1 MEDLAEVV
9 ARRDLGDLAFE
20 RGSFNTAIK
29 YYMRAITRHPRGPW
43 AFWHIASAK
52 FQQGDFEE
60 TIRFCTLAGDQV
72 PQVTIVDIMLFSVV
86 GFYRHIII
94 SKVTSFQAIE
104 LRAQAHIKLGN
115 TDKAMEDLQSFIHVG
130 TVKRAKRSTPEKVS
144 GSSNTIGNLVDA
156 KAEADSNQNYKKIK
170 GHNMNHSNLGRPDLQ
185 KTINDTKKMDKMS
198 SAKISP
204 LKRPRP
210 SSNLNIKQMNKKLKS
225 TFPQKYHDKDSMK
238 TTQLSTHGGTK
249 TEKQIASSKMKKVE
263 NSMKLGHGISPKL
276 QKMNQNYMR
285 KKHITKLLSK
295 LPSEAKCKKGASNLR
310 GILREEGQIMKP
322 KVVRWK
328 VPLEKVI
335 WMSRNRKFQ
344 QSWEASFAEKISLS
358 KPQDKR

>member
-1 MEDLAEVV
+1 
-9 ARRDLGDLAFE
+9 
-20 RGSFNTAIK
+20 
-29 YYMRAITRHPRGPW
+29 
-43 AFWHIASAK
+43 
-52 FQQGDFEE
+52 
-60 TIRFCTLAGDQV
+60 
-72 PQVTIVDIMLFSVV
+72 
-86 GFYRHIII
+86 
-94 SKVTSFQAIE
+94 
-104 LRAQAHIKLGN
+104 
-115 TDKAMEDLQSFIHVG
+115 
-130 TVKRAKRSTPEKVS
+130 
-144 GSSNTIGNLVDA
+144 
-156 KAEADSNQNYKKIK
+156 
-170 GHNMNHSNLGRPDLQ
+170 
-185 KTINDTKKMDKMS
+185 MS

-204 LKRPRP
+204 LKRPRA

-276 QKMNQNYMR
+276 QKMNQNHMR
-285 KKHITKLLSK
+285 KKHITKLLSN

-344 QSWEASFAEKISLS
+344 RSWEASFVEKISLS
-358 KPQDKR
+358 KPQNKR